1 MKRLI
6 RIMKILVVSI
16 IVGGAAVGIM
26 DLLRRRGEERK
37 AKETRTYIHKTYGP
51 YERYFKRPLDF
62 MLSAGALVVLSPLMV
77 VIAIL
82 VKVKL
87 GSPVLFMQER
97 PGRDGK
103 IFRLYKFRTMT
114 DTRDEKGEL
123 LPDEERLGSF
133 GKILRKT
140 SLDEL
145 PQLLNILRGDMSII
159 GPRPLL
165 VQYLPFY
172 NENEKHRHDV
182 RPGLTGLAQVN
193 GRNNLNWNMRFE
205 TDVAYANHVTFMQDM
220 TIVLKTVGEVLSHS
234 GVLED
239 TSKGETNFAVERG
252 AENEEGMAQ

>member
-172 NENEKHRHDV
+172 NEDEKHRHDV
-182 RPGLTGLAQVN
+182 RPGLTGLAQIH
-193 GRNNLNWNMRFE
+193 GRNTVNWDKRFE
-205 TDVAYANHVTFMQDM
+205 WDLRYVNKISFMTDI
-220 TIVLKTVGEVLSHS
+220 TILADSVKTVLHPNDV
-234 GVLED
+234 
-239 TSKGETNFAVERG
+239 KINAVEDFDVYRG
-252 AENEEGMAQ
+252 NRK